1 MAKRTLW
8 ATPYKRI
15 EVDVDELAGQVR
27 WGVTEEVDGRLLD
40 ANHERGTRTGRA
52 PLGDSHGAWQ
62 KVSEIPVS
70 VLFNKLPPEHWEDE
84 KALARVL
91 NDPEMRAFRCDGGRR
106 F

>member
-8 ATPYKRI
+8 ATPHNSV
-15 EVDVDELAGQVR
+15 EVEIDDLAGQVR
-27 WGVTEEVDGRLLD
+27 WGVKSLIDGRLLD

-62 KVSEIPVS
+62 KCGEYPIS

-84 KALARVL
+84 KALAKIL
-91 NDPEMRAFRCDGGRR
+91 NDPEMRAFRCDGGRT